1 MIFSQNTNNIGIILK
16 TNSQKGTIKMNKAKK
31 AEMYVEVLKV
41 VEQLEAV
48 SPTNLSHY
56 TNEKAKSLAAKLAVE
71 APRTKVTFED
81 GNDIEVEMYLH
92 AAVELCR
99 SKVEDCAIHT
109 QAAEDAMNAYD
120 NGDDTEFDP
129 FKMEVEAD
137 EMKGEVDT
145 LLANFKRAL
154 KAKVAA

>member
-1 MIFSQNTNNIGIILK
+1 
-16 TNSQKGTIKMNKAKK
+16 MNKAQKT
-31 AEMYVEVLKV
+31 EMYAEILKV
-41 VEQLEAV
+41 VERLEAV

-56 TNEKAKSLAAKLAVE
+56 TNEEAKSLAAKLAAE

-109 QAAEDAMNAYD
+109 QAAEDAMNAHN

-154 KAKVAA
+154 EAKVAA

>member
-1 MIFSQNTNNIGIILK
+1 
-16 TNSQKGTIKMNKAKK
+16 MNKAQK
-31 AEMYVEVLKV
+31 AEMYAEILAV

-71 APRTKVTFED
+71 APRSKVTFED
-81 GNDIEVEMYLH
+81 GNSIEVEMYLH

-109 QAAEDAMNAYD
+109 QAAEDEMNAH
-120 NGDDTEFDP
+120 NSGDDTEFDP
-129 FKMEVEAD
+129 FKMEVEAN
-137 EMKGEVDT
+137 EMKGEVNT
-145 LLANFKRAL
+145 LLANFKRVL